1 MERTHSAILPRIMS
15 TSRLV
20 WIDMEMSGLIPEKER
35 VLEIAVIITDGNLEI
50 IAEGPELVIHQ
61 PDSLL
66 EAMDDWNKE
75 HHGASGLIE
84 KVRASTVSEADAEEM
99 ILSFLRQHVEPKKA
113 PLAGNTVHQDKRFL
127 GLYLPAID
135 DYLHYRIVD
144 VSTVKELASRWYP
157 EAYSRRPNKQNTHRA
172 LDDIR
177 ESIEELRYYRRA
189 IFR

>member
-1 MERTHSAILPRIMS
+1 MERAHSAILAHIMS
-15 TSRLV
+15 ASRLV
-20 WIDMEMSGLIPEKER
+20 WIDMEMSGLVPERER
-35 VLEIAVIITDGNLEI
+35 VLEIAVIVTDGDLEI

-61 PDSLL
+61 PESLL

-84 KVRASTVSEADAEEM
+84 KVRASTITEPDAEEM
-99 ILSFLRQHVEPKKA
+99 ILAFLRQHVEAKKA

-127 GLYLPAID
+127 QLYLSAID
-135 DYLHYRIVD
+135 DFLHYRIVD
-144 VSTVKELASRWYP
+144 VSTVKELAARWYP

-177 ESIEELRYYRRA
+177 ESIEELRYYRSA
-189 IFR
+189 VFR